1 MREKCAKCRRVVV
14 MYVERLIEL
23 PVPAGSEFAVVWDDF
38 GTIRFYRDIDSV
50 AHTWQPNGE
59 WIADPKQKSC
69 ARILF
74 VSMSKTPNVHVT
86 RLRDF
91 RNRVRLQVPIDTTS
105 VRLANTNEVQF
116 IKTNAI
122 WCHDRREW
130 INN

>member
-1 MREKCAKCRRVVV
+1 MREKCAKWRHGVA

-23 PVPAGSEFAVVWDDF
+23 PVPVGSEFAVVWDDF

-59 WIADPKQKSC
+59 WIVDPNQKSC
-69 ARILF
+69 AQLLF
-74 VSMSKTPNVHVT
+74 VSMSKTPNIHIT
-86 RLRDF
+86 RLCNSSNVVRM
-91 RNRVRLQVPIDTTS
+91 RVPADTKS

-116 IKTNAI
+116 IKANAI
-122 WCHDRREW
+122 WHHDRREW